1 MTDQLEE
8 RCFHYFEARRE
19 RKKERDGEGDGLT
32 DTYKD
37 QGCFTCYGKN
47 KECRAYTGIDVKMP
61 LLKSCRPFKIYE
73 HIWSKK

>member
-1 MTDQLEE
+1 L
-8 RCFHYFEARRE
+8 RPRRE
-19 RKKERDGEGDGLT
+19 KQKGVNARG
-32 DTYKD
+32 YQY

-47 KECRAYTGIDVKMP
+47 KECRAYIGIDVKMP